1 MSAVQNSKTYGQ
13 RFNQLTNLFA
23 KYSALEITLGIT
35 RQAKRL
41 TMATDLENIQR
52 LLDRFKRP
60 IPSGDDYQTRL
71 VEEFEL
77 ILSQRFT
84 DYFIQICDI
93 IDLTTDL
100 THMTRGSA
108 GSSLVCYLL
117 GITDVDPIK
126 WNIPVARFMNP
137 MRDDLPD
144 VDIDFEHH
152 RQTEVMERI
161 FQKWPGKTARLS
173 NYVTYKE
180 KSARREAAKRLGATG
195 NLPRN
200 FTYEKVGVDPKEA
213 RRIERK
219 LLGKKRCISKHCGG
233 IVMFTRQLP
242 KSLISADNQILLDKH
257 EVEDLEHLKVDILAN
272 RGLSQLLQI
281 DPDRR
286 LDDYPETDEA
296 TSKLLARGD
305 VLGVTQGES
314 PAMRRLFRAIQPT
327 SMQDCVFATAMI
339 RPVAMSGRQ
348 KAAVFQD
355 WSREAVQD
363 SIVFEDDAIDIIS
376 NIIGVDMYEADMY
389 RRAFAKKNDEKI
401 LEFVERM
408 GNNPRKAEAMAALQE
423 LSGFGLCRAHAV
435 NLGRL
440 IWALA
445 YQKAHNPESFW
456 RANLAHCQGSYR
468 SWVYQCEAHRRGIE
482 TKPGWWQHS
491 FIPGCGVRSNY
502 LQRVSFAG
510 VIANGRV
517 FRGKGNR
524 WVTFLTLGTNYGE
537 YIDVTIQRPFQYRDG
552 DVVVGS
558 GSIKHSNNSDYI
570 QCTEQTI
577 YTLGEWLNRVNKNG

>member
-1 MSAVQNSKTYGQ
+1 
-13 RFNQLTNLFA
+13 
-23 KYSALEITLGIT
+23 
-35 RQAKRL
+35 
-41 TMATDLENIQR
+41 MATKDLENIQR

-60 IPSGDDYQTRL
+60 IPPGDTYQIRL
-71 VEEFEL
+71 AEEFEL

-93 IDLTTDL
+93 IDLTTDM

-117 GITDVDPIK
+117 GITDVDPVK
-126 WNIPVARFMNP
+126 WQIPVARFMNP

-144 VDIDFEHH
+144 VDIDFEHW
-152 RQTEVMERI
+152 RQTEVMNRI
-161 FQKWPGKTARLS
+161 FKKWPGKTARLS

-200 FTYEKVGVDPKEA
+200 FTYEKVGVDPTEA
-213 RRIERK
+213 KRIERK

-242 KSLISADNQILLDKH
+242 KSLISQDNQILLDKY

-272 RGLSQLLQI
+272 RGLSQLLEI
-281 DPDRR
+281 DSITK
-286 LDDYPETDEA
+286 LEHYPEQDEA

-314 PAMRRLFRAIQPT
+314 PAMRRLFRAIKPT
-327 SMQDCVFATAMI
+327 CVQDCVFATAMI

-348 KAAVFQD
+348 KAAMFQD
-355 WSREAVQD
+355 WSKEAVQN

-376 NIIGVDMYEADMY
+376 NIIGVDNYEADMY

-401 LEFVERM
+401 LEFVERL
-408 GNNPRKAEAMAALQE
+408 GNNPRKQEAMAALQE

-445 YQKAHNPESFW
+445 YQKAHNPEEFW
-456 RANLAHCQGSYR
+456 RANLKHCEGSYR
-468 SWVYQCEAHRRGIE
+468 RWVYQCEAHRRGLD

-491 FIPGCGVRSNY
+491 FPKGMGVRQQW
-502 LQRVSFAG
+502 LDRVQFSG

-517 FRGKGNR
+517 FRGRNNR
-524 WVTFLTLGTNYGE
+524 WVTFVTLGTDYGE
-537 YIDVTIQRPFQYRDG
+537 YIDVTIQKPFGYRDG
-552 DVVVGS
+552 DIVVGS
-558 GSIKHSNNSDYI
+558 GKVKHSNNSDYI
-570 QCTEQTI
+570 QSTDAKLLTW
-577 YTLGEWLNRVNKNG
+577 GEWQSSNK

>member
-1 MSAVQNSKTYGQ
+1 
-13 RFNQLTNLFA
+13 
-23 KYSALEITLGIT
+23 
-35 RQAKRL
+35 
-41 TMATDLENIQR
+41 MATDLEDIQR
-52 LLDRFKRP
+52 LLKRFKRP
-60 IPSGDDYQTRL
+60 IPPGDNYQNRL
-71 VEEFEL
+71 AEEFEL

-84 DYFIQICDI
+84 DYFLQICDI

-117 GITDVDPIK
+117 GITDVDPIM

-161 FQKWPGKTARLS
+161 FRKWPGKTARLS

-200 FTYEKVGVDPKEA
+200 FTYDSVGVDAKEA
-213 RRIERK
+213 KRIERK
-219 LLGKKRCISKHCGG
+219 LLGKKRAISKHCGG

-242 KSLISADNQILLDKH
+242 KSLISQDNQILLDKY

-272 RGLSQLLQI
+272 RGLSQLLEI
-281 DPDRR
+281 DPHTP
-286 LDDYPETDEA
+286 LADYPETDEA
-296 TSKLLARGD
+296 TSKLLSRGD

-327 SMQDCVFATAMI
+327 CMQDCVFATAMV

-348 KAAVFQD
+348 KAAMFQD
-355 WSREAVQD
+355 WSQEVVQD
-363 SIVFEDDAIDIIS
+363 SVVFEDDAIDIIS

-401 LEFVERM
+401 LEFVERL

-445 YQKAHNPESFW
+445 YQKAHNPEEFW
-456 RANLAHCQGSYR
+456 RANLRHCQGSYKG
-468 SWVYQCEAHRRGIE
+468 WVYQAEAHRKGID
-482 TKPGWWQHS
+482 TKPGWWQHG
-491 FIPGCGVRSNY
+491 FPRGLGVESKWLDKVVY
-502 LQRVSFAG
+502 AG

-517 FRGKGNR
+517 FKGNSGR
-524 WVTFLTLGTNYGE
+524 YVTFLTLGTGYGE
-537 YIDVTIQRPFQYRDG
+537 YIDVTVQRPFAYRDG
-552 DVVVGS
+552 DVVS
-558 GSIKHSNNSDYI
+558 GQGVVKHSNNSDYI
-570 QCTEQTI
+570 HSSSANLFSFPKWREHVRDK
-577 YTLGEWLNRVNKNG
+577 YTN

>member
-1 MSAVQNSKTYGQ
+1 
-13 RFNQLTNLFA
+13 
-23 KYSALEITLGIT
+23 
-35 RQAKRL
+35 
-41 TMATDLENIQR
+41 MATDLENIQR
-52 LLDRFKRP
+52 LIDRFKRP
-60 IPSGDDYQTRL
+60 VPSGNEYQTRL

-84 DYFIQICDI
+84 DYFLQICDI
-93 IDLTTDL
+93 IDLTEDL
-100 THMTRGSA
+100 VHMTRGSA

-117 GITDVDPIK
+117 GITDVDPIE

-137 MRDDLPD
+137 FRDDLPD

-161 FQKWPGKTARLS
+161 FRKWPGKTARLS

-195 NLPRN
+195 KLPRN
-200 FTYEKVGVDPKEA
+200 FKYEDLGVDPREA
-213 RRIERK
+213 KRIERK
-219 LLGKKRCISKHCGG
+219 LIGKKRAISKHCGG
-233 IVMFTRQLP
+233 IIMFDRQLP
-242 KSLISADNQILLDKH
+242 KSLISQDNQILLDKH

-272 RGLSQLLQI
+272 RGLSQLLEI
-281 DPDRR
+281 DPYTALASYPRTDDR
-286 LDDYPETDEA
+286 TA
-296 TSKLLARGD
+296 ALLARGD

-327 SMQDCVFATAMI
+327 SVEDCVFATALV

-348 KAAVFQD
+348 KAAMFQN
-355 WSREAVQD
+355 WSQEVVQD

-376 NIIGVDMYEADMY
+376 DIIGVDMYEADMY

-408 GNNPRKAEAMAALQE
+408 GSNPRRNEAMVALQE

-445 YQKAHNPESFW
+445 YQKAHNPEAFW
-456 RANLAHCQGSYR
+456 RANLKHCEGSYR
-468 SWVYQCEAHRRGIE
+468 SWVYQTEAHRLDIP
-482 TKPGWWQHS
+482 TKSGWWWYG
-491 FIPGCGVRSNY
+491 FPRGLGVRQQW
-502 LQRVSFAG
+502 LDRVEFAG

-524 WVTFLTLGTNYGE
+524 WVTFLTLGTDYGE
-537 YIDVTIQRPFQYRDG
+537 YIDVIVQKPVSYRDG
-552 DVVVGS
+552 DIIAGS
-558 GSIKHSNNSDYI
+558 GRVRTLNNSDYI
-570 QCTEQTI
+570 DTSTVETHTFQ
-577 YTLGEWLNRVNKNG
+577 EWR

>member
-1 MSAVQNSKTYGQ
+1 M
-13 RFNQLTNLFA
+13 A
-23 KYSALEITLGIT
+23 K
-35 RQAKRL
+35 
-41 TMATDLENIQR
+41 DLENIQR

-60 IPSGDDYQTRL
+60 IPPGDTYQIRL
-71 VEEFEL
+71 AEEFEL

-93 IDLTTDL
+93 IDLTTDM

-117 GITDVDPIK
+117 GITDVDPVK
-126 WNIPVARFMNP
+126 WQIPVARFMNP

-161 FQKWPGKTARLS
+161 FKKWPGKTARLS

-200 FTYEKVGVDPKEA
+200 FTYEKVGVDPTEA
-213 RRIERK
+213 KRIERK
-219 LLGKKRCISKHCGG
+219 LIGKKRCISKHCGG

-242 KSLISADNQILLDKH
+242 KSLISQDNQILLDKH

-272 RGLSQLLQI
+272 RGLSQLMDI
-281 DPDRR
+281 DPYTK
-286 LDDYPETDEA
+286 LADYPHTDA
-296 TSKLLARGD
+296 QTSALLARGD

-327 SMQDCVFATAMI
+327 CVQDCVFATAMI

-348 KAAVFQD
+348 KAAMFQD
-355 WSREAVQD
+355 WSKEAVQD
-363 SIVFEDDAIDIIS
+363 SIVFEDDAIEIIS
-376 NIIGVDMYEADMY
+376 SIIGVDNYEADMY

-401 LEFVERM
+401 LEFVERL
-408 GNNPRKAEAMAALQE
+408 GNNPRKQEAMAALQE

-445 YQKAHNPESFW
+445 YQKAHNPEAFW
-456 RANLAHCQGSYR
+456 RANLKHCQGSYKQ
-468 SWVYQCEAHRRGIE
+468 WVYQCEAHRKGIE
-482 TKPGWWQHS
+482 TKPGWWQKG
-491 FIPGCGVRSNY
+491 FIPGCGVRANY
-502 LQRVSFAG
+502 LERVEFAG

-517 FRGKGNR
+517 FRGRNNR
-524 WVTFLTLGTNYGE
+524 YVTFLTLGTNYGE
-537 YIDVTIQRPFQYRDG
+537 YIDVTIQKPFAYRDG
-552 DVVVGS
+552 DVVAGS
-558 GSIKHSNNSDYI
+558 GMVKHSNNSDYI
-570 QCTEQTI
+570 HVTDQKLYTI
-577 YTLGEWLNRVNKNG
+577 GDWLKRVNETRNT

>member
-1 MSAVQNSKTYGQ
+1 
-13 RFNQLTNLFA
+13 
-23 KYSALEITLGIT
+23 
-35 RQAKRL
+35 
-41 TMATDLENIQR
+41 MATDLENIQR

-60 IPSGDDYQTRL
+60 IPSGDNYHNRL
-71 VEEFEL
+71 AEEFEL
-77 ILSQRFT
+77 IINQRFT
-84 DYFIQICDI
+84 DYFLQICDI

-137 MRDDLPD
+137 LRDDLPD

-161 FQKWPGKTARLS
+161 FKKWPGKTARLS

-200 FTYEKVGVDPKEA
+200 FTYENVGVDPKEA
-213 RRIERK
+213 KRIERK
-219 LLGKKRCISKHCGG
+219 LMGKKRAISKHCGG
-233 IVMFTRQLP
+233 VVMFTRQLP
-242 KSLISADNQILLDKH
+242 KSLISQDNQILLDKH

-272 RGLSQLLQI
+272 RGLSQLMEI
-281 DPDRR
+281 DPHTP
-286 LDDYPETDEA
+286 LTEYPETDELA
-296 TSKLLARGD
+296 SALLSRGD

-327 SMQDCVFATAMI
+327 SVYDCVFATAMI

-348 KAAVFQD
+348 KAAMFQD
-355 WSREAVQD
+355 WSQEVVQD

-445 YQKAHNPESFW
+445 YQKAHNPEAFW
-456 RANLAHCQGSYR
+456 RANLKHCQGSYKQ
-468 SWVYQCEAHRRGIE
+468 WVYQCEAHRKGID
-482 TKPGWWQHS
+482 TKPGWWQHG
-491 FIPGCGVRSNY
+491 FIKGCGVKQQW
-502 LQRVSFAG
+502 LERVSFAG

-537 YIDVTIQRPFQYRDG
+537 YIDVTIQRPFAYRDG

-558 GSIKHSNNSDYI
+558 GQIKHSNNSDYI
-570 QCTEQTI
+570 QSTDSKI
-577 YTLGEWLNRVNKNG
+577 YTLQEWNKKLQENNIC

>member
-1 MSAVQNSKTYGQ
+1 
-13 RFNQLTNLFA
+13 
-23 KYSALEITLGIT
+23 
-35 RQAKRL
+35 
-41 TMATDLENIQR
+41 MATDLENIQR

-60 IPSGDDYQTRL
+60 IPPGDTYRIRL
-71 VEEFEL
+71 AEEFEL

-93 IDLTTDL
+93 IDLTDDMI
-100 THMTRGSA
+100 HMTRGSA

-117 GITDVDPIK
+117 GITDVNPVK
-126 WNIPVARFMNP
+126 WQIPVARFMNP

-144 VDIDFEHH
+144 VDIDFEHW
-152 RQTEVMERI
+152 QQLEVMNRI
-161 FQKWPGKTARLS
+161 FKKWSGKTARLS

-200 FTYEKVGVDPKEA
+200 FTYEKVGVDPIEA
-213 RRIERK
+213 KRIERK

-242 KSLISADNQILLDKH
+242 KSLISQDNQILLDKY

-272 RGLSQLLQI
+272 RGLSQLLEI
-281 DPDRR
+281 DSITK
-286 LDDYPETDEA
+286 LEHYPEQDEA
-296 TSKLLARGD
+296 TSNLLSRGD

-314 PAMRRLFRAIQPT
+314 PAMRRLFRAIKPT
-327 SMQDCVFATAMI
+327 CVQDCVFATAMI

-348 KAAVFQD
+348 KAAMFQD
-355 WSREAVQD
+355 WSQEVVQD
-363 SIVFEDDAIDIIS
+363 SVVFEDDAIDIIS
-376 NIIGVDMYEADMY
+376 DIIGVDMYEADMY

-401 LEFVERM
+401 LEFVERL

-445 YQKAHNPESFW
+445 YHKAHNPEEFW
-456 RANLAHCQGSYR
+456 KANLKHCQGSYR
-468 SWVYQCEAHRRGIE
+468 GWVYQCEAHRRGIE
-482 TKPGWWQHS
+482 TKPGWWRHG
-491 FIPGCGVRSNY
+491 FPKGFGVKQQW
-502 LQRVSFAG
+502 LDHVEFAG

-517 FRGKGNR
+517 FKGKNGKY
-524 WVTFLTLGTNYGE
+524 VSFLTLGTNYGE
-537 YIDVTIQRPFQYRDG
+537 YVDVTIQRPFGYRDG
-552 DVVVGS
+552 DIVVGS
-558 GSIKHSNNSDYI
+558 GKIKHQNNSDYI
-570 QCTEQTI
+570 QTTDAKLLTWDQ
-577 YTLGEWLNRVNKNG
+577 WRDNKV